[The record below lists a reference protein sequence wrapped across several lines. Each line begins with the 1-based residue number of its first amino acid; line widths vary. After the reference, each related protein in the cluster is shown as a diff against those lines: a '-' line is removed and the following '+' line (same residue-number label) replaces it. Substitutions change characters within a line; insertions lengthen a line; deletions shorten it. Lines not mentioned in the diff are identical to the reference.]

1 MIIRAF
7 SFMLGAIDGTRTRNT
22 RDHNPVLYQL
32 NYDRHCYN

>member
-1 MIIRAF
+1 
-7 SFMLGAIDGTRTRNT
+7 MLGAIDGTRTRNT